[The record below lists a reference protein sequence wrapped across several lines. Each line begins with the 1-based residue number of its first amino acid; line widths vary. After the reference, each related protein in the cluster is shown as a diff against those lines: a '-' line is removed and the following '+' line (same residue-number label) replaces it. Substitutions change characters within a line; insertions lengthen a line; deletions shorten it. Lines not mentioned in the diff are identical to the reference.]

1 MSAVRSVFK
10 CNDVVTRT
18 IVTGSLVAKSRS
30 QSHAFPIPR
39 SPITRPHLPRHQNIT
54 PLDIPPR
61 YLASRKQPNEVS
73 PVWLFAKGTRSP
85 VWRLDQRDRPP
96 GKGLLGSAPVEVTV
110 VACLGREG
118 ATSTRKSPAYSK
130 PPSVEA
136 RCLACWTQ
144 QVGIAG
150 GKRHSCSCLSLVVGT
165 DVAEMHEGF
174 TSDESDMCACNSVG
188 K

>member
-1 MSAVRSVFK
+1 MMIILLYARLRQM
-10 CNDVVTRT
+10 TT
-18 IVTGSLVAKSRS
+18 PAYLVA
-30 QSHAFPIPR
+30 A
-39 SPITRPHLPRHQNIT
+39 TA
-54 PLDIPPR
+54 R

-118 ATSTRKSPAYSK
+118 ATSTRKLPTYSK

-136 RCLACWTQ
+136 RCLACRTR
-144 QVGIAG
+144 QVGITG
-150 GKRHSCSCLSLVVGT
+150 GKLQSCSFLSL
-165 DVAEMHEGF
+165 
-174 TSDESDMCACNSVG
+174 ACGQMWLRCMKGSPLLVERI
-188 K
+188 

>member
-1 MSAVRSVFK
+1 MK
-10 CNDVVTRT
+10 CPSFGRCV
-18 IVTGSLVAKSRS
+18 
-30 QSHAFPIPR
+30 
-39 SPITRPHLPRHQNIT
+39 
-54 PLDIPPR
+54 
-61 YLASRKQPNEVS
+61 
-73 PVWLFAKGTRSP
+73 AKGTRLP
-85 VWRLDQRDRPP
+85 GWRLDQKEPI
-96 GKGLLGSAPVEVTV
+96 LGSAPVEVTV

-165 DVAEMHEGF
+165 DVAEMHEGL
-174 TSDESDMCACNSVG
+174 TSDGSDI
-188 K
+188 

>member
-1 MSAVRSVFK
+1 MPFSVLPSPLQYNPARYALSGTWLLESSPMK
-10 CNDVVTRT
+10 CPSFGRCV
-18 IVTGSLVAKSRS
+18 
-30 QSHAFPIPR
+30 
-39 SPITRPHLPRHQNIT
+39 
-54 PLDIPPR
+54 
-61 YLASRKQPNEVS
+61 
-73 PVWLFAKGTRSP
+73 AKGTRSP
-85 VWRLDQRDRPP
+85 DWRLDQKDRPP

-118 ATSTRKSPAYSK
+118 ATSTRKPPAYSK

-165 DVAEMHEGF
+165 DVAEMHEGL
-174 TSDESDMCACNSVG
+174 TSGESDMWACNSVG